1 MSLTPCFREAEV
13 GMNTDPISLP
23 PAPPPQVWVLDDD
36 VLLTELLVRTLGE
49 AGLRARPLTDPQA
62 FLELAGKVADAP
74 SVLLCDLRMPGLD
87 GISLARELR
96 ARGFLHPIVLMS
108 GHFDVD
114 NMLEAMREGFFQVIR
129 KPLELAE
136 LPGEL
141 RRAYA
146 QAEEDWQRRQT
157 VEGIQQQVDK
167 LTMREQ
173 EVVQAL
179 GLGLM
184 NKQVA
189 DRLDLSIKTIEAH
202 RQRIMGKLG
211 LRSANALIRFSIEWR
226 LLAGG
231 DDSLRDAS

>member
-1 MSLTPCFREAEV
+1 MSQQSPTPEV
-13 GMNTDPISLP
+13 DGT
-23 PAPPPQVWVLDDD
+23 PQVWVLDDD
-36 VLLTELLVRTLGE
+36 ALLTELLVRTLGE
-49 AGLRARPLTDPQA
+49 TGLRAQPLTDPRA
-62 FLELAGKVADAP
+62 FLSAANALPDAP
-74 SVLLCDLRMPGLD
+74 TVLLCDLQMPGLD

-96 ARGFLHPIVLMS
+96 AGGFLHPIVLMS
-108 GHFDVD
+108 AHFDVD

-129 KPLELAE
+129 KPLDLATLPLELK
-136 LPGEL
+136 
-141 RRAYA
+141 RAYE
-146 QAEEDWQRRQT
+146 QAEDDWRRRQT
-157 VEGIQQQVDK
+157 VDSIQQQVEK
-167 LTMREQ
+167 LTSREQ

-231 DDSLRDAS
+231 PAAQQAGARPH

>member
-1 MSLTPCFREAEV
+1 MSP
-13 GMNTDPISLP
+13 DPVTLP
-23 PAPPPQVWVLDDD
+23 PAPPPQIWVLDDD
-36 VLLTELLVRTLGE
+36 ALLTELLVRALSE
-49 AGLRARPLTDPQA
+49 AGLRARPLTDPRD
-62 FLELAGKVADAP
+62 FLAMADKVAAAP
-74 SVLLCDLRMPGLD
+74 TVLLCDLQMPGLD
-87 GISLARELR
+87 GITLARELR
-96 ARGFLHPIVLMS
+96 TRGFLHPIVLMS

-129 KPLELAE
+129 KPIDLAT
-136 LPGEL
+136 LPAEL

-146 QAEEDWQRRQT
+146 QAEEDWQRRLT
-157 VEGIQQQVDK
+157 VDSIQQQVER
-167 LTMREQ
+167 LTAREQ

-202 RQRIMGKLG
+202 RQRIMTKLG

-231 DDSLRDAS
+231 DSLRDAS

>member
-1 MSLTPCFREAEV
+1 MSP
-13 GMNTDPISLP
+13 DPISLP
-23 PAPPPQVWVLDDD
+23 PAPPPQFWVLDDD
-36 VLLTELLVRTLGE
+36 ALLTELLVRTLGE
-49 AGLRARPLTDPQA
+49 SGLRARPLTDPRE
-62 FLELAGKVADAP
+62 FLALAGKVADTP
-74 SVLLCDLRMPGLD
+74 CVLLCDLQMPGLD

-108 GHFDVD
+108 AHFDVD
-114 NMLEAMREGFFQVIR
+114 NMLEAMREGFFQVVR
-129 KPLELAE
+129 KPLDLAT
-136 LPGEL
+136 LPVEL

-146 QAEEDWQRRQT
+146 QAEDDWQRRQT
-157 VEGIQQQVDK
+157 VDSIQQQVDK
-167 LTMREQ
+167 LTAREQ

-231 DDSLRDAS
+231 DSLRDAS